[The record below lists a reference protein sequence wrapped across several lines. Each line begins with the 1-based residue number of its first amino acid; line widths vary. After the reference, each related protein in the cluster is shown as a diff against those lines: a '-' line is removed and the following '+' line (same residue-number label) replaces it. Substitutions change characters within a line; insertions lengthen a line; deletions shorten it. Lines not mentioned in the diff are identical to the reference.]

1 MRTLILAAAVA
12 MAVSAGA
19 DAQTVYPS
27 RPVTMVVPFAAGG
40 PTDVVAR
47 LFAQN
52 MSRTLGQQ
60 VVVEN
65 VAGAAGS
72 LGVSRVARA
81 APDGHTL
88 LMGHMGTQIANMIL
102 YDNLTYDSRT
112 DLEPVSLVL
121 NVSQVLVTKKAMPV
135 DGFAQFA
142 DFLKRN
148 QATISYATAGVG
160 SGSHIG
166 GMLVQSA
173 IGVRNEMIG
182 YRGTGPAMNDLVAG
196 HVDWMAD
203 QITNAVP
210 QIRAGTIRAIAVLGD
225 RRNPSLPDV
234 PTTAE
239 AGMAGANS
247 NIWHAVYGPKGMP
260 APVVEAVLKAVREA
274 LADETVKAR
283 LVDLGGDLPPAEAM
297 GPAALRRHMDEE
309 LARWTPIIRSV
320 AEKTT
325 LQ

>member
-1 MRTLILAAAVA
+1 MLKTIVAAAVVLAAAT
-12 MAVSAGA
+12 GA
-19 DAQTVYPS
+19 QAQAPYPS

-47 LFAQN
+47 LLAQS

-72 LGVSRVARA
+72 LGVSRVMRA

-102 YDNLTYDSRT
+102 YDNLPYDSRT
-112 DLEPVSLVL
+112 DLEPISLVL

-135 DGFAQFA
+135 ETFAQFA
-142 DFLKRN
+142 QHLRSN
-148 QATISYATAGVG
+148 QATVSYATAGVG

-173 IGVRNEMIG
+173 IGVKTEMIG

-203 QITNAVP
+203 QVTNAVP

-239 AGMAGANS
+239 AGMAGATS
-247 NIWHAVYGPKGMP
+247 NIWHAVYAPKGTP
-260 APVVEAVLKAVREA
+260 TAVTEIVLKAVRDA
-274 LADETVKAR
+274 LADETVKTR
-283 LVDLGGDLPPAEAM
+283 LVDLGGDLPPASAT
-297 GPAALRRHMDEE
+297 GPQALRTLMDGE
-309 LARWTPIIRSV
+309 LARWTPIIRNA
-320 AEKTT
+320 AERTS

>member
-1 MRTLILAAAVA
+1 MRTILIAAALALVVA
-12 MAVSAGA
+12 TGA
-19 DAQTVYPS
+19 QAQAPYPS
-27 RPVTMVVPFAAGG
+27 RPVTMIVPFAAGG

-47 LFAQN
+47 LFAQS

-72 LGVSRVARA
+72 LGVARVARA
-81 APDGHTL
+81 TPDGHTL
-88 LMGHMGTQIANMIL
+88 LMGHMGTQIANMVL
-102 YDNLTYDSRT
+102 YDNLPYDSRT

-135 DGFAQFA
+135 ESFAQFA

-148 QATISYATAGVG
+148 QATVSYATAGVG

-173 IGVRNEMIG
+173 IGVKNEMIG

-210 QIRAGTIRAIAVLGD
+210 QIRAGTVRAIAVLGD
-225 RRNPSLPDV
+225 RRNPSIPDV

-239 AGMAGANS
+239 AGMTGANS

-260 APVVEAVLKAVREA
+260 APVVEAVLRAVREA
-274 LADETVKAR
+274 LADGTVRTR
-283 LVDLGGDLPPAEAM
+283 LIDLGGDLPAADAM
-297 GPAALRRHMDEE
+297 GPAALRRHMDAE

-320 AEKTT
+320 AEKTS